1 MLKNNLFFLAQPAR
15 TLTAYRLDNHGS
27 LAAIA
32 LYRAMHSSQPA
43 GTRQWIVITSHW
55 EALLSVKK
63 CVLTMC
69 TIILKLILR
78 FARAQSALR
87 VCKHT
92 SDSYMSKCKVLC
104 PAAQHAMSTFLS
116 YTCTWT
122 LLIPWTRNFVKVT
135 TGNVISHRN
144 IKHTELVTY
153 KNIIRTSHNNVTLN
167 PLYSW
172 YGDQDLYPC
181 SLPTN
186 CTSQIYR
193 ILVSTECFL
202 VINKIHHSTQCDKL
216 FTTSSC
222 LDANCPSCELI

>member
-15 TLTAYRLDNHGS
+15 TLTAYRLDNQGS

-78 FARAQSALR
+78 FAKAQSALR

-104 PAAQHAMSTFLS
+104 PAAQHAMSSFLS
-116 YTCTWT
+116 YTSTWT
-122 LLIPWTRNFVKVT
+122 LLIRWTRNFVKVT

-153 KNIIRTSHNNVTLN
+153 KNIIRTSHNILKCYTKSIIQLIRRSRLIPMFTTNKLHQSNIQDFSQYRVF
-167 PLYSW
+167 P
-172 YGDQDLYPC
+172 GDKQDL
-181 SLPTN
+181 SFNTMW
-186 CTSQIYR
+186 
-193 ILVSTECFL
+193 
-202 VINKIHHSTQCDKL
+202 
-216 FTTSSC
+216 
-222 LDANCPSCELI
+222 